1 METPRDNDNNF
12 CCFCA
17 VSDTLALGADTL
29 LVPFDTLETPR
40 MEPVRPMGRSVDLPL
55 RGDGAAGEGL
65 GRLDMAPSGND
76 GLGVADHVEVVVDM

>member
-1 METPRDNDNNF
+1 
-12 CCFCA
+12 
-17 VSDTLALGADTL
+17 
-29 LVPFDTLETPR
+29 
-40 MEPVRPMGRSVDLPL
+40 MGRSVDLPL